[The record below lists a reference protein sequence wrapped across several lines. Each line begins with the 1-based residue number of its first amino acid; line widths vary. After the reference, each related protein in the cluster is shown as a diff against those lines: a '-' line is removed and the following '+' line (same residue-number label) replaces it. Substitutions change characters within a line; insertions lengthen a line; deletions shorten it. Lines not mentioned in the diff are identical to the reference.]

1 MSSEPLEIRDG
12 QDKLVMCLL
21 PNMPQDMK
29 SSLLGNLAACFDLE
43 PSNLQ
48 TMFSGELK
56 ENYTF
61 EALHFS
67 YYNRHCT
74 RVRPLSLSQQL
85 FAEPLHLYRGMM
97 YQKMR
102 TPTRLCEQTV
112 RVPTTARC
120 CRICRWTLEFTRMS
134 MTMWVI
140 YLDKFSNGL
149 QTK

>member
-1 MSSEPLEIRDG
+1 MSSEPLEIRDA

-29 SSLLGNLAACFDLE
+29 SSLLGNLAVCFDPE

-112 RVPTTARC
+112 HVPTTVRC
-120 CRICRWTLEFTRMS
+120 YRICHWTLE
-134 MTMWVI
+134 TMRTSIATWVI
-140 YLDKFSNGL
+140 SLDRCLCGL